1 MNRIFPDSSKNFI
14 DSEHFVMIVWMFL
27 SNVRACKDY
36 RQLSE
41 TSEDPR
47 GRYEDF
53 SVFGWSLF
61 RTENPD
67 QEISKQ
73 RAQYI
78 SEYGFHTTFKVSTCL
93 HIFLSFYVR
102 V

>member
-1 MNRIFPDSSKNFI
+1 
-14 DSEHFVMIVWMFL
+14 MFL

-53 SVFGWSLF
+53 SAIKTKSGYPLLVSSLF

-78 SEYGFHTTFKVSTCL
+78 LEYDFHRMFKVSTCL